1 MPSQVTLLLKVPK
14 YIKNYL
20 ISLYGQEPVF
30 FPKKS
35 DYNAFLLRNLT
46 RPPVN
51 NRPDFFCNLAGSCK
65 FESTWCENYIRSN
78 YLEIAIPYSEFKN
91 IDANNYLGRDA
102 RKIFRREIERHFV
115 YDFHTFIREQ
125 IRQGIERRIATIN
138 FMELHNIMEDDLSF
152 SAFYRDFNRML
163 KKRRLITCK
172 SVV

>member
-35 DYNAFLLRNLT
+35 DYNAFLLRKLT

-65 FESTWCENYIRSN
+65 FESLSCDRYIRNN
-78 YLEIAIPYSEFKN
+78 YLEIAVPYSEFKN
-91 IDANNYLGRDA
+91 IDANNYLGRDP
-102 RKIFRREIERHFV
+102 RHILRREIERHFI
-115 YDFHTFIREQ
+115 YDFHNFIREQ
-125 IRQGIERRIATIN
+125 MREGIERRIATIT
-138 FMELHNIMEDDLSF
+138 FMGKHNILEDDLSF

-163 KKRRLITCK
+163 QKRRLTSCK
-172 SVV
+172 TVV